1 MIRLVRAVFGVSAI
15 LLSVDA
21 MSHHSTQVFYDYD
34 DVIEVQG
41 RVTWVLW
48 KNPHVRFNL
57 TSTDGSGN
65 EVAWELEGGSLNSL
79 QRASVSEDV
88 IKVGD
93 VILAA
98 GPRSSRGLNTIYVSN
113 VLLPDGQEVSL
124 RREQRLR
131 WTTASSVSGDE
142 GRSEPL
148 AVTPPQ
154 ANSIFRVW
162 TREYGDRPEV
172 LPFTAEALE
181 RRQGW
186 DPLTEDPA
194 VRCIP
199 QGMPG
204 AMDNPYPIEFVQQ
217 GEDIVLRLEEWD
229 GIRTI
234 YMGAETSARGPFA
247 PHMGYSTGHW
257 EEDVLVVET
266 SSIDY
271 PLFGPSGI
279 PQSEGVKIV
288 ERFQLSDNG
297 ERLDYQATI
306 TDPETFSQPAVLHQ
320 HWAWIPSEEIKPYE
334 CTLGEA

>member
-1 MIRLVRAVFGVSAI
+1 MIRLVRAVFGVSVI
-15 LLSVDA
+15 FLSVDA
-21 MSHHSTQVFYDYD
+21 ISHHSTQVFYDYD

-48 KNPHVRFNL
+48 RNPHVRFNL
-57 TSTDGSGN
+57 TSTDSSGN
-65 EVAWELEGGSLNSL
+65 EVTWELEGGSLNSL

-124 RREQRLR
+124 RREQHLR
-131 WTTASSVSGDE
+131 WTTASSASGNEERD
-142 GRSEPL
+142 EPL
-148 AVTPPQ
+148 TTTPSQ
-154 ANSIFRVW
+154 VSSIFRVW
-162 TREYGDRPEV
+162 TREYGDLPEV

-181 RRQGW
+181 RSQDW

-234 YMGAETSARGPFA
+234 HMGAETSAGGSVI
-247 PHMGYSTGHW
+247 PHMGYSTGRW
-257 EEDVLVVET
+257 EENVLVVET
-266 SSIDY
+266 SSVDY

-279 PQSEGVKIV
+279 PQSEKVEIV
-288 ERFQLSDNG
+288 ERFQLSDDG
-297 ERLDYQATI
+297 ERLDYQVTV
-306 TDPETFSQPAVLHQ
+306 TDPETFSRPAVIYQ
-320 HWAWIPSEEIKPYE
+320 HWVWIPSEEIKPYE

>member
-1 MIRLVRAVFGVSAI
+1 MIRLIRAVFGVSAI
-15 LLSVDA
+15 FLSVDA
-21 MSHHSTQVFYDYD
+21 ISHHSTQVFYDYD

-48 KNPHVRFNL
+48 RNPHVRFNL
-57 TSTDGSGN
+57 TSTDSSGN
-65 EVAWELEGGSLNSL
+65 EVVWELEGGSLNSL
-79 QRASVSEDV
+79 QRASVSEGA

-93 VILAA
+93 IILAA

-124 RREQRLR
+124 RREQHLR
-131 WTTASSVSGDE
+131 WTTASSVSSNE
-142 GRSEPL
+142 ERSEPL
-148 AVTPPQ
+148 TTTSPQ
-154 ANSIFRVW
+154 AGSIFRVW
-162 TREYGDRPEV
+162 TREYGDRPAA
-172 LPFTAEALE
+172 LPFTSAALE
-181 RRQGW
+181 RAQSW

-217 GEDIVLRLEEWD
+217 GENIVLRLEEWD

-234 YMGAETSARGPFA
+234 HMGAEILASDLIA

-279 PQSEGVKIV
+279 PQSEEVGIV
-288 ERFQLSDNG
+288 ERFQLSDDG
-297 ERLDYQATI
+297 ERLDYQVTV
-306 TDPETFSQPAVLHQ
+306 TDPGTFVQPAVLYQ
-320 HWAWIPSEEIKPYE
+320 HWVWVPSEEIKPYE